1 MNRTKTI
8 FMIIL
13 TLILLQPLTAQLAN
27 TGGDNMLDDVDFT
40 IAGSVGL
47 WLSGPSDL
55 SYYSWWLDK
64 SFSTEKDESS
74 GLVKLY
80 LLGHISRG
88 FVAGFVYNATSF
100 STTDLDIDGDVSIP
114 GVYIGWRFYFSE
126 NIVVQPAVEVGM
138 VTVKV
143 DGDKFEG
150 VSVNM
155 DMQIQYALNEN
166 LFISFDPGFI
176 SIPYAEHDDSG
187 DHVSCAPITFIN
199 VGVGYSFRLEDMQ

>member
-8 FMIIL
+8 FLIIL
-13 TLILLQPLTAQLAN
+13 TLILLQPLVAQLAN
-27 TGGDNMLDDVDFT
+27 TGGDHMLDDVDFT
-40 IAGSVGL
+40 IAVSAGL

-55 SYYSWWLDK
+55 SYYNWWLDK
-64 SFSTEKDESS
+64 SFSTEKDGSS

-88 FVAGFVYNATSF
+88 FVAGFVFDGTSF

-114 GVYIGWRFYFSE
+114 CAYIGGRFYFNE
-126 NIVVQPAVEVGM
+126 NIVVQPAIEVGM

-143 DGDKFEG
+143 DGDKFVG

-155 DMQIQYALNEN
+155 DMQIQYAINEN

-187 DHVSCAPITFIN
+187 DYVSCAPIIFMNI
-199 VGVGYSFRLEDMQ
+199 GVGYSFRLEDMQ